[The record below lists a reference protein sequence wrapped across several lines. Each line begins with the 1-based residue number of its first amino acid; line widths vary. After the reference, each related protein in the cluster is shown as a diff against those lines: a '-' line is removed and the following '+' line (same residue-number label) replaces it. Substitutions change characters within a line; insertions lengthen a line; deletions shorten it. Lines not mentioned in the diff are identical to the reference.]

1 MTSDANSPSG
11 TCQACFRAQKTRDGL
26 LVLHGYKR
34 PGYGYIEGRCFGV
47 GFAPFEVSCERTK
60 QFIAGVLKPALVMA
74 HETLAFYKGR
84 PETLQYTTTTGY
96 GSEERVVV
104 LTLKVGDEADYTR
117 GTSHPSYESHLDHL
131 IFSAERHIVQVE
143 SDLKF
148 FETKIVTWKSIAW
161 PIARE
166 AMPVE
171 HKTTVRR
178 PSMYSFEVTATCK
191 CGWRVVFPG
200 QGARGL
206 SRKAAQEHLKAVGMV
221 V

>member
-1 MTSDANSPSG
+1 MTSDANSPNG

-60 QFIAGVLKPALVMA
+60 QFIAGVLKPALVKA
-74 HETLAFYKGR
+74 RETLTFYQRR
-84 PETLQYTTTTGY
+84 PETLLYTTTTGY
-96 GSEERVVV
+96 GSEKRLVSRT
-104 LTLKVGDEADYTR
+104 LTVGDKADYTS